1 MNKTN
6 SRQRD
11 LKNRIRVSTSV
22 DKNLYNVFEDIAKE
36 TQIPKSK
43 LYDMA
48 LELLAKKYNKQI

>member
-6 SRQRD
+6 SRQRY